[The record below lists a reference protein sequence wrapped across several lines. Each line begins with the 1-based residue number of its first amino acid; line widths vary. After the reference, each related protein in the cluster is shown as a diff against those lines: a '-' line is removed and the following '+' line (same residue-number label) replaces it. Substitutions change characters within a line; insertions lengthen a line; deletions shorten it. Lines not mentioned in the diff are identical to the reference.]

1 MTEYLV
7 PEQEGRRLNALVDV
21 VDPERAAR
29 GFAQASRDATDLLAR
44 PTGNG

>member
-7 PEQEGRRLNALVDV
+7 PKPEGRFSSVATPTFSVLIPTYQKA
-21 VDPERAAR
+21 
-29 GFAQASRDATDLLAR
+29 ATDLLAR